1 MVESAIPVGHT
12 RTMLYNK
19 IVLWKQMWME
29 VWKVSGEGG
38 GSGGWQRGGKRKV
51 GKEKKQDKYLNE

>member
-1 MVESAIPVGHT
+1 MHWIICRLTQVQ
-12 RTMLYNK
+12 YNK

-38 GSGGWQRGGKRKV
+38 GSGGWLRGGKRKV